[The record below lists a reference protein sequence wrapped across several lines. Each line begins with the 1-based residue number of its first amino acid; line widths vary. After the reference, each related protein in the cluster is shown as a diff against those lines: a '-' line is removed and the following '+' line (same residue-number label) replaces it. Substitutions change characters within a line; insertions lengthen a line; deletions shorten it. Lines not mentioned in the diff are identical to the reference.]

1 MPRQYQYQLFDED
14 VPGVLTPNPDIF
26 HDPAVGDVV
35 TGREHPV
42 HVVQDT
48 SREAYRGIV
57 SHPLELSGRHREYL
71 DALRAMKHAST
82 DQEVSRFAG
91 HSDPNYF
98 RPRRNELVKMGLVV
112 ESGKRVCSVSG
123 KTALVWWVNE

>member
-1 MPRQYQYQLFDED
+1 MTHQSQLFDEED
-14 VPGVLTPNPDIF
+14 GKLVPNPDVF
-26 HDPAVGDVV
+26 HESVVGDV

-42 HVVQDT
+42 HVIRDT
-48 SREAYRGIV
+48 SRESYRDLL
-57 SHPLELSGRHREYL
+57 SHPLEVSGRHREYL
-71 DALRAMKHAST
+71 DALRGLGHAAT

-123 KTALVWWVNE
+123 KTALVWWVVE

>member
-1 MPRQYQYQLFDED
+1 MIQSQLFDED
-14 VPGVLTPNPDIF
+14 EPGVLTPNPDIF
-26 HDPAVGDVV
+26 HDPAAVV

-57 SHPLELSGRHREYL
+57 SHPLEISGRHKEYL
-71 DALRAMKHAST
+71 DALRGMGHAST

-98 RPRRNELVKMGLVV
+98 RPRRNELVKLGLVV
-112 ESGKRVCSVSG
+112 ESGKRECSVSH
-123 KTALVWWVNE
+123 KTALVWWVMEG